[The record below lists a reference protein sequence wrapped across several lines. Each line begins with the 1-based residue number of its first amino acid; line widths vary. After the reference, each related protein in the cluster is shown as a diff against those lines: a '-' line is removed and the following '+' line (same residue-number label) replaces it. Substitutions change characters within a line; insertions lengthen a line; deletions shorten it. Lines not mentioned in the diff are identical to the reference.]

1 MSAVLVDTSAWRR
14 YFSGR
19 AAPLAVRA
27 MDALLDEDG
36 ALLVH
41 PAVIGE
47 LVLGGLSTREELLLR
62 RLPGASEVAS
72 VELLA
77 FIRYRQLQR
86 RGVGWVDCQLLA
98 SAIVASASL
107 WSFDR
112 KLAAAAAK
120 LHIAFTEAS
129 FG

>member
-1 MSAVLVDTSAWRR
+1 VSSVLVDTSVWRG

-19 AAPLAVRA
+19 AAPHAVRA
-27 MDALLDEDG
+27 MDAMLDEDG

-41 PAVIGE
+41 PAIIGE

-62 RLPGASEVAS
+62 RLPAAAEVS
-72 VELLA
+72 STELLA
-77 FIRYRQLQR
+77 FVRYRQLQR

-98 SAIVASASL
+98 SAILASACL
-107 WSFDR
+107 WSLDR

-120 LHIAFTEAS
+120 LEIAFAEAS